1 MTIPKDSPFYHFHRS
16 SVGWLSFQEGRYQQ
30 ILNADLI
37 RIIEDD
43 ETLIP
48 DDTLRRLILAG
59 LRGELKAKR
68 GPKVAPN
75 KKVREARAVN
85 LYEQLLTEM
94 QELAKE
100 RKAKGISRTTGDM
113 SPSEVACE
121 LVADTLGFATG
132 EAVRNLVSR
141 TRIAEKAHEE
151 NTRNHVSVILP
162 DV

>member
-1 MTIPKDSPFYHFHRS
+1 MFPKNSVYYHFHRS
-16 SVGWLSFQEGRYQQ
+16 SVGWLRYQEGRHQQ

-43 ETLIP
+43 KELIP
-48 DDTLRRLILAG
+48 DDTLRRLVLAG
-59 LRGELKAKR
+59 LKGELKAKR
-68 GPKVAPN
+68 GPKIAPN

-85 LYEQLLTEM
+85 LYEQLLPEM

-100 RKAKGISRTTGDM
+100 RRAKGIRRSKGDL
-113 SPSEVACE
+113 SPSDATCQ
-121 LVADTLGFATG
+121 LVAEQLGFATW

-151 NTRNHVSVILP
+151 NMGNHVSVILP